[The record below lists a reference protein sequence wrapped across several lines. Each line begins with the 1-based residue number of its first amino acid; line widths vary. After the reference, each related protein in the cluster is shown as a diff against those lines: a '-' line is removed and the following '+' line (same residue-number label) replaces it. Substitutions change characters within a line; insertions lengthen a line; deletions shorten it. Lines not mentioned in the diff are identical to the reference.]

1 MKTSAYF
8 PGITLNEFIKIMK
21 KHRKKVNILKT
32 YAWVNLYGLIQVDNI
47 VVTIG
52 RFDDIE
58 SHNIDLT
65 PILNPQRQDFCIVS
79 GNGDNPK
86 EKEIIH
92 EIAQIFHGF
101 YQEEENGSIISYVK
115 TEFDCILLEKPL
127 DELLEID
134 EAIPLMKTAG
144 TKSVQPITI
153 QSEFSVCYGFL
164 PEGREFL
171 ETDQR
176 FHESIQSI
184 MDDEDLMPK
193 DGIIYPET
201 IFSNPIRCR
210 IIRDISEL

>member
-1 MKTSAYF
+1 MK
-8 PGITLNEFIKIMK
+8 E
-21 KHRKKVNILKT
+21 HRKKVFILKT
-32 YAWVNLYGLIQVDNI
+32 NAWVNLYGLIQVDGF
-47 VVTIG
+47 VLTIG

-58 SHNIDLT
+58 NYNIDLT
-65 PILNPQRQDFCIVS
+65 PILNPQRRDFCIVS

-101 YQEEENGSIISYVK
+101 YQEEENGPIISYVK
-115 TEFDCILLEKPL
+115 NDLDCILLEKPL

-134 EAIPLMKTAG
+134 EAISLMKNAG

-164 PEGREFL
+164 PEGREHL

-176 FHESIQSI
+176 FHESIRFF
-184 MDDEDLMPK
+184 MDEEDLMPK

-201 IFSNPIRCR
+201 LFFKSIRCR
-210 IIRDISEL
+210 IIRDISQL